1 MKVGLAVGHSRQGD
15 EGAMTTRESGY
26 SISEFMFNS
35 DLVRRVTKG
44 LKVDYIIY
52 DDYKEPDYV
61 GAIEYLADKLKE
73 DEVDAVIEF
82 HFNSATPTATG
93 HEWLYWHKSKGGSAL
108 AYALRK
114 EMEEAYPDMK
124 SRGAKPRAS
133 RQRGSYFLKKT
144 PCVAVIGEPFFG
156 SNCEEWQMINNNR
169 GKLAG
174 VYARAINKY
183 ADG

>member
-1 MKVGLAVGHSRQGD
+1 
-15 EGAMTTRESGY
+15 
-26 SISEFMFNS
+26 
-35 DLVRRVTKG
+35 
-44 LKVDYIIY
+44 
-52 DDYKEPDYV
+52 
-61 GAIEYLADKLKE
+61 
-73 DEVDAVIEF
+73 
-82 HFNSATPTATG
+82 
-93 HEWLYWHKSKGGSAL
+93 
-108 AYALRK
+108 
-114 EMEEAYPDMK
+114 MEETYPDMK